1 MCYEISNRLLVKFDQ
16 HLYCCADKDYGLITV
31 VEISLFTSEY
41 KSRKGG
47 NVSLNLFPADEIHD
61 LTMNTVE

>member
-31 VEISLFTSEY
+31 VEISLFTSVQIE
-41 KSRKGG
+41 KGRER
-47 NVSLNLFPADEIHD
+47 LFEFVPS
-61 LTMNTVE
+61 